1 MCYKKENISKN
12 SFNRLYALSSIG
24 FLVNLISIFIQVEIP
39 YARHYN
45 LRFVY
50 FISTHFLKV
59 KTVFS
64 RSFFFQKILP
74 LCMVS
79 IKERVMMARV
89 QYNLLVKQ
97 WHYSLMGPA
106 LSSQFLLKNYWAIKI
121 INRFK
126 KGFGPVVV
134 NHALSAHYRAIES
147 QMQKAKVI
155 CSNSMMNVTSKDMTS
170 KAHYCVC
177 TW

>member
-1 MCYKKENISKN
+1 MCAIITRGLHISNPHFESQKHFFKEVFQNI
-12 SFNRLYALSSIG
+12 
-24 FLVNLISIFIQVEIP
+24 
-39 YARHYN
+39 
-45 LRFVY
+45 
-50 FISTHFLKV
+50 
-59 KTVFS
+59 
-64 RSFFFQKILP
+64 
-74 LCMVS
+74 LCLVS
-79 IKERVMMARV
+79 IKEWVMMVRV
-89 QYNLLVKQ
+89 QYNFLVKQ

-106 LSSQFLLKNYWAIKI
+106 LSSQSLLKNYWTIKI

-126 KGFGPVVV
+126 KSFGPVVV

>member
-1 MCYKKENISKN
+1 MKYQS
-12 SFNRLYALSSIG
+12 RALDRNPFWACLTCSWM
-24 FLVNLISIFIQVEIP
+24 FL
-39 YARHYN
+39 RHDK
-45 LRFVY
+45 
-50 FISTHFLKV
+50 LKQLNF
-59 KTVFS
+59 K
-64 RSFFFQKILP
+64 L
-74 LCMVS
+74 
-79 IKERVMMARV
+79 E
-89 QYNLLVKQ
+89 
-97 WHYSLMGPA
+97 
-106 LSSQFLLKNYWAIKI
+106 KI
-121 INRFK
+121 IGIEKHAGKVR